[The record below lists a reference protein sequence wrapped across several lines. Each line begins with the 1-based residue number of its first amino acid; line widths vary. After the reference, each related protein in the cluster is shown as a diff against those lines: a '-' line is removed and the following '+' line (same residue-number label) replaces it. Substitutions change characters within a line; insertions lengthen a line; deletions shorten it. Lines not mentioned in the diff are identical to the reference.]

1 MFFFEI
7 RIGKKNNWAM
17 VGREIGLISRGY
29 FAKEYGNSYLRF
41 FYICFKNLVKKYKK
55 EEEF

>member
-1 MFFFEI
+1 
-7 RIGKKNNWAM
+7 M